1 MRILE
6 VNTNDAGQR
15 LDKFLSKSLC
25 GMPSSL
31 MYKLIRTKKIKVNR
45 KRAEPKQML
54 SVGDT
59 VQCFVSEEF
68 FSEEKGH
75 DALYSVKPN
84 IDILYEDEDIILLN
98 KPAGVLCHEDTAGNT
113 NTLIFHVQ
121 AYLAQSGEYD
131 PTSELSFA
139 PALCNRI
146 DRNTSGIVIAAKNAA
161 ALRDM
166 NDRIKCGELTKKY
179 LCAVHGSPKKPEG
192 VEEAYLFKDAKTNT
206 VKIYSEKNKPR
217 GAKKIKTGYRLI
229 AQKDGISLL
238 EVRLY
243 TGRTHQIRAHME
255 YLGMPLVG
263 EGKYGQNNLDR
274 EKGYRHQALCS
285 YSVTFD
291 FEKKGSVLDRLCAKT
306 VRISPDKIFF
316 VTELFGSIKV

>member
-6 VNTNDAGQR
+6 VNQNDAGQR
-15 LDKFLSKSLC
+15 LDKFLSKSLKS
-25 GMPSSL
+25 MPVSL

-54 SVGDT
+54 EMGDT
-59 VQCFVSEEF
+59 VQCFISEEF
-68 FSEEKGH
+68 FETEKTT
-75 DALYSVKPN
+75 DALFAVNPN
-84 IDILYEDEDIILLN
+84 LDILYEDENIMLIN
-98 KPAGVLCHEDTAGNT
+98 KPVGVLCHEDTEGNS
-113 NTLIFHVQ
+113 NTLIFHIQ

-131 PTSELSFA
+131 ANAEQSFA

-166 NDRIKCGELTKKY
+166 NERIKCGEVKKKY
-179 LCAVHGSPKKPEG
+179 LCAVHGSPKKKES
-192 VEEAYLFKDAKTNT
+192 VEEAYLFKDSKTNT
-206 VKIYSEKNKPR
+206 VRIYTEKNKPR

-229 AQKDGISLL
+229 AEKNGLSLL
-238 EVRLY
+238 EIRLY

-255 YLGMPLVG
+255 YLGNSLVG
-263 EGKYGQNNLDR
+263 EGKYGQNARDR
-274 EKGYRHQALCS
+274 ELGYKHQALCS

-291 FEKKGSVLDRLCAKT
+291 FEEKGSVLDYLSSKSVHISPEKIYFVT
-306 VRISPDKIFF
+306 DLFGKVRI
-316 VTELFGSIKV
+316 